1 MLKRRLKIVSW
12 STDHMLTCS
21 ILFALAYTLFFKFD
35 QDLNKIRP
43 IFPCLSGIHLIYL
56 FIQLSALKNCAIN
69 AVIIVQFK
77 VETNLLTV
85 ECKEESLTLDCKLK
99 DRKYVR

>member
-1 MLKRRLKIVSW
+1 
-12 STDHMLTCS
+12 MLTCS
-21 ILFALAYTLFFKFD
+21 ILFALVYTLFFKFD

-77 VETNLLTV
+77 VETNLLTL

-99 DRKYVR
+99 DRKYV